1 MIKYNDLIIFT
12 LLIDVCLIYIYNTSK
27 LNKFDKYNILSLF
40 LVHLVFYT
48 ALINKYHLLLD
59 ISHLFFVLQ
68 IYIISLVTTNIKI
81 LLLYV
86 FIIIAM
92 ICYWIIDKKC
102 PLGRYER
109 IKWVNKFLTK
119 NKRLS
124 TSLPFIILPILFY
137 KIYKKSN

>member
-1 MIKYNDLIIFT
+1 MI
-12 LLIDVCLIYIYNTSK
+12 
-27 LNKFDKYNILSLF
+27 
-40 LVHLVFYT
+40 
-48 ALINKYHLLLD
+48 LD
-59 ISHLFFVLQ
+59 ISHLFFILQ

-86 FIIIAM
+86 FIIFAM
-92 ICYWIIDKKC
+92 VCYWIIDKKC

-109 IKWVNKFLTK
+109 IKWFNKFLIR

-124 TSLPFIILPILFY
+124 TCLPFIVVPILFY